1 MKNSNRKDAIVAGV
15 SLIIMALAAGYAYG
29 YVQSSLVVVG
39 NPAATLTNLN
49 NTPGLFG
56 SGVIG
61 WVIILITDLLVA
73 WSLYRFFTQVD
84 ARISLAT
91 GLVRAVYSGI
101 LAFAIFHLAGV
112 WQMLFSANQDAV
124 ALMNLVAG
132 FEKYWSLGLIVFGV
146 HLLGLG
152 YLSLKSSTVP
162 KWMGWS
168 LYVAGL
174 SYMAIHTAKAIAPQA
189 ADAVAMAEMTLGAP
203 MAIAEMALAVWLIWK
218 GGKSKRSLPGQGHPM
233 PFAS

>member
-15 SLIIMALAAGYAYG
+15 SLIVMALAAGYAYG

-61 WVIILITDLLVA
+61 WFIILITDLLVA
-73 WSLYRFFTQVD
+73 WSLYRFFAQVD
-84 ARISLAT
+84 AKISFAT
-91 GLVRAVYSGI
+91 GLVRAVYSAI

-112 WQMLFSANQDAV
+112 WQMLFSTNQEAV
-124 ALMNLVAG
+124 TVMNLVAG
-132 FEKYWSLGLIVFGV
+132 FEKYWSLGLILFGF

-152 YLSLKSSTVP
+152 YLSLKSNTVP

-174 SYMAIHTAKAIAPQA
+174 SYMAINAAKAIAPQSV
-189 ADAVAMAEMTLGAP
+189 DAVAMAEMILGAP
-203 MAIAEMALAVWLIWK
+203 MAIAELALAVWLIWK
-218 GGKSKRSLPGQGHPM
+218 GGKRKKSVTG
-233 PFAS
+233 

>member
-29 YVQSSLVVVG
+29 YVQNSLVVVG

-49 NTPGLFG
+49 SATGLFG

-61 WVIILITDLLVA
+61 WCIILITDLLVA
-73 WSLYRFFTQVD
+73 WSLYRFFAQVD

-91 GLVRAVYSGI
+91 GVVRAVYSAI
-101 LAFAIFHLAGV
+101 LAFAIFHLVGV
-112 WQMLFSANQDAV
+112 WQMLFVANQDAV
-124 ALMNLVAG
+124 ALVNLVAG
-132 FEKYWSLGLIVFGV
+132 FEKYWWLGLILFGF

-152 YLSLKSSTVP
+152 YLSLKSNAVP
-162 KWMGWS
+162 KWIGWL

-174 SYMAIHTAKAIAPQA
+174 SYMAINATKAIAPQA
-189 ADAVAMAEMTLGAP
+189 SDAIAMAEMILSAP
-203 MAIAEMALAVWLIWK
+203 MAVAELALAVWLVWK
-218 GGKSKRSLPGQGHPM
+218 GGKSKR
-233 PFAS
+233 

>member
-1 MKNSNRKDAIVAGV
+1 MENSNRKDAIVAGV

-49 NTPGLFG
+49 NATGLFG

-61 WVIILITDLLVA
+61 WGIILITDLLVA
-73 WSLYRFFTQVD
+73 WSLYRFFAHVD
-84 ARISLAT
+84 AKISFAT
-91 GLVRAVYSGI
+91 GLVRAVYSVI
-101 LAFAIFHLAGV
+101 LAFAIFHLGGV

-132 FEKYWSLGLIVFGV
+132 FEKYWSLGLILFGV

-152 YLSLKSSTVP
+152 YLSLKSNTVP

-174 SYMAIHTAKAIAPQA
+174 SYMAIHAAKAMAPQA
-189 ADAVAMAEMTLGAP
+189 ADAVSMAEMILGAP
-203 MAIAEMALAVWLIWK
+203 MAIAELALAVWLVWK
-218 GGKSKRSLPGQGHPM
+218 GGKSKRQLPGQGHPM
-233 PFAS
+233 QFAS

>member
-15 SLIIMALAAGYAYG
+15 SLIVMALAAGYAYG

-61 WVIILITDLLVA
+61 WFIILITDLLVA
-73 WSLYRFFTQVD
+73 WSLYRFFAQVD
-84 ARISLAT
+84 AKISIAT
-91 GLVRAVYSGI
+91 GLVRAVYSAI
-101 LAFAIFHLAGV
+101 LGFAIFHLVGV
-112 WQMLFSANQDAV
+112 WQMLFSTNQEAV
-124 ALMNLVAG
+124 TVMNLVAG

-152 YLSLKSSTVP
+152 YLSLKSNFVP
-162 KWMGWS
+162 KWMGW
-168 LYVAGL
+168 LLHIAGL
-174 SYMAIHTAKAIAPQA
+174 CYMGIHSAKAMAPQA
-189 ADAVAMAEMTLGAP
+189 ADTIAMAEMILGAP

-218 GGKSKRSLPGQGHPM
+218 GGKSKRPLPGQGHPM

>member
-1 MKNSNRKDAIVAGV
+1 MENSNRKDAIVAGV

-29 YVQSSLVVVG
+29 YVQSKLIVVG

-49 NTPGLFG
+49 SATGLFG

-61 WVIILITDLLVA
+61 WMIILITDLLVA
-73 WSLYRFFTQVD
+73 WSLYRFFAQVD
-84 ARISLAT
+84 ARIALAT
-91 GLVRAVYSGI
+91 GVVRAVYSAI

-132 FEKYWSLGLIVFGV
+132 FEKYWSLGLILFGV

-174 SYMAIHTAKAIAPQA
+174 SYMAIHGAKAIAPQA
-189 ADAVAMAEMTLGAP
+189 YDAIAMAEIILGAP
-203 MAIAEMALAVWLIWK
+203 MAVAELALAVWLVWK
-218 GGKSKRSLPGQGHPM
+218 GGKPRR
-233 PFAS
+233 

>member
-1 MKNSNRKDAIVAGV
+1 MKNLNRKDAIVAGV

-61 WVIILITDLLVA
+61 WFIILITDLLVA
-73 WSLYRFFTQVD
+73 WSLYRFFAQVD
-84 ARISLAT
+84 AKISFAT

-132 FEKYWSLGLIVFGV
+132 FEKYWSLGLILFGV

-162 KWMGWS
+162 KWIGWS

-174 SYMAIHTAKAIAPQA
+174 SYMAINAAKAMAPQA
-189 ADAVAMAEMTLGAP
+189 ADAIAMAEMILGAP

-218 GGKSKRSLPGQGHPM
+218 GGKRKKSVTG
-233 PFAS
+233 

>member
-1 MKNSNRKDAIVAGV
+1 MNNSNRKDAILAGT

-29 YVQSSLVVVG
+29 YVQSSLIVVG
-39 NPAATLTNLN
+39 DPTTTLTNLN
-49 NTPGLFG
+49 NAAGLFG

-73 WSLYRFFTQVD
+73 WSFYRFFFQVD

-112 WQMLFSANQDAV
+112 WRMLFSANQDAV

-152 YLSLKSSTVP
+152 YLSLKSNFVP
-162 KWMGWS
+162 KWMGW
-168 LYVAGL
+168 LLHIAGL
-174 SYMAIHTAKAIAPQA
+174 CYMGIHSAKAMAPQA
-189 ADAVAMAEMTLGAP
+189 ADTIAMAEMILGAP
-203 MAIAEMALAVWLIWK
+203 MAIAELALAVWLVWK
-218 GGKSKRSLPGQGHPM
+218 GGKLKRSLPGQGHPM
-233 PFAS
+233 QFAS